1 MEAVRRVD
9 VCRRRRLLRCVVLLF
24 IRVFLVD
31 VFITRLIIDLATFL
45 LCVLV
50 SLARL
55 MCVVLDAVKALAT
68 FHVKALW
75 ADEIAI
81 DVADLVIA
89 TVAATFDHQE
99 LVSTGEDVFRCASL
113 RAGEL
118 LSAVEALAACEVEA
132 IITVSDSRLSLWLT
146 DLVRAFI
153 TGLFDGLYLVGD
165 LNHDVFRAES
175 NLITPV
181 VKANIRVLEESGS
194 EADVFRPGTIGS
206 EQGTA
211 DGAHLLEVILRLES
225 DLFTVEVEDE
235 LPEIAIVFAIYVGF
249 KDREVADL
257 RKLEVLH
264 TINDSRGQQLE
275 HVAAKLDVFARR
287 VDRCHTHRVQSNHVV
302 GLNLTFVEL
311 DVRQRQRPV
320 SDAQVEEESEVLL
333 WLRLTEPDRQL
344 PVIIRMDGDHRI
356 KQTLVRSKAEEALR
370 LEGLCAFD
378 VLNSKERHSV
388 AFLAIDANIV
398 KNFEATQNT
407 LAKDCIYGCLS
418 TIFMEDLSA
427 GRLLSGVVG
436 ALLRLAKRVF
446 ECQSRV
452 GARCIDKKVDG
463 REIRTD

>member
-1 MEAVRRVD
+1 M
-9 VCRRRRLLRCVVLLF
+9 
-24 IRVFLVD
+24 
-31 VFITRLIIDLATFL
+31 
-45 LCVLV
+45 
-50 SLARL
+50 
-55 MCVVLDAVKALAT
+55 
-68 FHVKALW
+68 
-75 ADEIAI
+75 
-81 DVADLVIA
+81 
-89 TVAATFDHQE
+89 
-99 LVSTGEDVFRCASL
+99 
-113 RAGEL
+113 
-118 LSAVEALAACEVEA
+118 AACEVEA

-165 LNHDVFRAES
+165 LNQDVFRAES

-378 VLNSKERHSV
+378 VLNSEERHSV

-407 LAKDCIYGCLS
+407 LAKDCISGCLG

-452 GARCIDKKVDG
+452 GARCIDKNVDG
-463 REIRTD
+463 REVRTD